1 MKTTIQ
7 TLFIVIAVIAGGDF
21 LSPQFAAASQESA
34 RRNAYALSMALEAA
48 GFNVRELYNGTLLG
62 RGQSVRFETTLR
74 TGYTYKIA
82 AAGCEDAYDVDV
94 RVYDENGN
102 LIDSD
107 DDSSNL
113 AMATVIPAWT
123 GTYHIVVTLYRS
135 AHNGAHVFVEYA
147 YSDE

>member
-1 MKTTIQ
+1 MKTKIP
-7 TLFIVIAVIAGGDF
+7 TLIKVMAIIMAYGFV
-21 LSPQFAAASQESA
+21 SPQFAMASRESA

-48 GFNVRELYNGTLLG
+48 GFNVRELYNGALVG
-62 RGQSVRFETTLR
+62 RGRSIQFETTLR

-82 AAGCEDAYDVDV
+82 AAGCQDAYDVDV

-113 AMATVIPAWT
+113 AVATVSPAWT
-123 GTYHIVVTLYRS
+123 GTYYIVVTLYRS
-135 AHNGAHVFVEYA
+135 AYNGAHVFVEYA
-147 YSDE
+147 YSEE